1 MDSVVE
7 DIKSRINIIDFIG
20 QYLRLTKAGANWKA
34 RCPFHNEK
42 TPSFMVHEEKQIW
55 HCFGCQKGGDV
66 FGFLME
72 MEGVEFKEALKILAE
87 KAGVE
92 LKQYRYE
99 KEQTTDKNKILEILE
114 LAAKFYETQLWK
126 GMGKEKILRYL
137 RERGINDSSIK
148 EFRLGYAPPGWRNL
162 LSFLIG
168 RNYKIEDIAKT
179 GLLVEKVTND
189 QRLTTN
195 DDVVGSKSSVVSQKY
210 YDRFRD
216 RITFPVSDIMGKIV
230 GFSARVAPGGD
241 ESQAKYVNT
250 PETIVYHKS
259 KILYGIDK
267 AKQEIKNKNF
277 VLLVEGNTDVIAA
290 SQAGLENTVAV
301 SGTALTAEQL
311 EILKRYTENLKLFFD
326 MDAAGEEATKKSAT
340 LAFHR
345 DFNVFV
351 VQVQGG
357 KDAAE
362 IAKNNLG
369 GLLPAIESSAPAME
383 YFLRFFLAKYDKNK
397 AAEKK
402 IIAREML
409 ALIAA
414 MASEV
419 ERSHWIK
426 KLAEVL
432 EVEERAL
439 TDLLKRF
446 LAERG
451 RDVYREKE
459 AVAEDIISQKRSGII
474 IEKITGLMLADSS
487 VWKKINNLDQDEILD
502 FLKKNELLKV
512 ILEKGPEA
520 DFKYENIM
528 ISLENEE
535 IRKKVSHLYFKTRY
549 QFQSQENMEE
559 VSPEDNLKLVQNYL
573 DQVKREVYREKLET
587 IAKDIAKA
595 EKDDDKNSLSF
606 LMKEFSRISKEL
618 T

>member
-55 HCFGCQKGGDV
+55 HCFGCGKGGDI

-137 RERGINDSSIK
+137 RERGINNSSIK

-162 LSFLIG
+162 ITFLTG
-168 RNYKIEDIAKT
+168 RGYKIEDIAKT
-179 GLLVEKVTND
+179 GLLVEKTKADSNQRIASESTN
-189 QRLTTN
+189 R
-195 DDVVGSKSSVVSQKY
+195 Y

-216 RITFPVSDIMGKIV
+216 RIIFPINDIIGKVV
-230 GFSARVAPGGD
+230 GYSARVAPGGD

-267 AKQEIKNKNF
+267 AKQEIKSKNF
-277 VLLVEGNTDVIAA
+277 VMLVEGNTDVIAA
-290 SQAGLENTVAV
+290 SQAGLKNTVAV

-311 EILKRYTENLKLFFD
+311 EILKRYTENLKIFFD

-340 LAFHR
+340 LAFQR

-362 IAKNNLG
+362 IAKNSPS
-369 GLLPAIESSAPAME
+369 GLLQAIKRSAPAME
-383 YFLRFFLAKYDKNK
+383 YFLRAFLVKYDKNK
-397 AAEKK
+397 AADKK
-402 IIAREML
+402 IIAREIL

-426 KLAEVL
+426 KLAEEL

-459 AVAEDIISQKRSGII
+459 AVAEDIISQKRSEII

-487 VWKKINNLDQDEILD
+487 VWKKINDLDRDEILD

-535 IRKKVSHLYFKTRY
+535 IRKKISHLYFKTRY
-549 QFQSQENMEE
+549 QFQSQENMGE
-559 VSPEDNLKLVQNYL
+559 VPPEDNLKLVQNYL

-595 EKDDDKNSLSF
+595 EKEQDKNSISF